1 MKKLLTLISCI
12 LLLASCKYD
21 DSDLWEKVDDLD
33 KRLEA
38 LEQTVQTMNTTI
50 SSLRTVVEAL
60 EDGKVVM
67 NIEQTEDGYALK
79 MSDGSTITLYNGRNG
94 ADAPVIGVKQDTD
107 GYYYW
112 TRTVDGQTE
121 WLLDEANNKVRA
133 SGKDGV
139 GGVTPVIGVDDDG
152 NWTVDY
158 GEGPQLILGP
168 NGEPVSALGEEG
180 PAGDSFFSSV
190 TDNDDSVV
198 LTLSNG
204 TVIKLPK
211 LTDATIAFVEEG
223 KASVY
228 YGYSKSLDIEI
239 DGIRSAMVTAPCG
252 WEASIN
258 LSTKKVRVSAPW
270 LDEADA
276 EFSGYIGI
284 IAVTDGGI
292 PVTVVKEIKAGYEV
306 SSPAE
311 ANTVMTEVIV
321 PHLSAAAPF
330 DVKFVVTED
339 VTTYTNINIPAAMTA
354 ATTPTLTIV
363 AQAGSSAGYV
373 GTGAYNC
380 AYDGEVIVSVPEG
393 MTVKTASVMI
403 PEGSVTFTG
412 KGIIDNVSTL
422 DAGNLLHVGAGTT
435 VNTIRCNNRLG
446 GLINEGTIGTLNV
459 SGFGAGKEF
468 QLIDYGKIADIN
480 DPSGV
485 AGQIHPRAVSNGSSK
500 FISKV
505 IEYRPA
511 PGQYGLSSYSSL
523 ANANSIVGKYGSP
536 VTLGMFGG
544 YIVFQFD
551 HSVINW
557 NGTDFVVRGNAF
569 ATANEP
575 GAVMVSFD
583 ANGNGLPDDEW
594 FELKGDLYDA
604 ESTIADYEIT
614 YTKPADDASLITW
627 SDNKGGSGTMTKGTS
642 KWPALYTDITTLTF
656 SGRKIEMPTMYE
668 LSCGYGYADTFTADY
683 KTVINGDSDTASTNK
698 FDIDRADSP
707 KKLLAVDFIKIYNP
721 VYQVDT
727 KYPTFNEISTE
738 IAGAVS
744 VSLSRTPVSGS
755 GVEGWEDGGSL

>member
-270 LDEADA
+270 LADA

-485 AGQIHPRAVSNGSSK
+485 AEQIHPRAVSNGSSK

-614 YTKPADDASLITW
+614 YTKPADAASLITW

>member
-1 MKKLLTLISCI
+1 M
-12 LLLASCKYD
+12 
-21 DSDLWEKVDDLD
+21 
-33 KRLEA
+33 
-38 LEQTVQTMNTTI
+38 
-50 SSLRTVVEAL
+50 
-60 EDGKVVM
+60 
-67 NIEQTEDGYALK
+67 
-79 MSDGSTITLYNGRNG
+79 
-94 ADAPVIGVKQDTD
+94 
-107 GYYYW
+107 
-112 TRTVDGQTE
+112 
-121 WLLDEANNKVRA
+121 
-133 SGKDGV
+133 
-139 GGVTPVIGVDDDG
+139 
-152 NWTVDY
+152 
-158 GEGPQLILGP
+158 
-168 NGEPVSALGEEG
+168 
-180 PAGDSFFSSV
+180 

-284 IAVTDGGI
+284 IAVTDGEI

-339 VTTYTNINIPAAMTA
+339 VTTYTNINIPSAMTA

-485 AGQIHPRAVSNGSSK
+485 AEQIHPRAVSNGSSK

-614 YTKPADDASLITW
+614 YTKPADAASLITW

-683 KTVINGDSDTASTNK
+683 KTVINGDNDTASTNK

-744 VSLSRTPVSGS
+744 VSLSKTPVSGS

>member
-363 AQAGSSAGYV
+363 AQAGYV

-468 QLIDYGKIADIN
+468 QLIDYGRIADIN

-604 ESTIADYEIT
+604 GSTIADYEIT
-614 YTKPADDASLITW
+614 YTKPADAASLITW

-668 LSCGYGYADTFTADY
+668 LSCGYGYADTYTADY

>member
-292 PVTVVKEIKAGYEV
+292 PVTVVKEIEAGYEV

-330 DVKFVVTED
+330 DVKFIVTED

-373 GTGAYNC
+373 ETGAYNC

-485 AGQIHPRAVSNGSSK
+485 AEQIHPRAVSNGSSK

-604 ESTIADYEIT
+604 GSTIADYEIT

-668 LSCGYGYADTFTADY
+668 LSCGYGYADTYTADY